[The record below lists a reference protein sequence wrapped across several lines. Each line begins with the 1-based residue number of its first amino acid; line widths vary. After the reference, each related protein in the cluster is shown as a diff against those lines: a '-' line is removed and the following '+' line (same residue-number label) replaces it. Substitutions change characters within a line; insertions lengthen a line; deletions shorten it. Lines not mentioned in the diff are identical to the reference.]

1 MEPEELNKILLHA
14 VINSWA
20 RQSYIQGWDFEGRS
34 YKETCDMFERMEIAG
49 SIYEGGE
56 TYKILSGWKLTMPIL
71 AERKIEEHPPHHST
85 PSWAALESAK

>member
-34 YKETCDMFERMEIAG
+34 YKETCDMFERMEIEE
-49 SIYEGGE
+49 SIYEGG
-56 TYKILSGWKLTMPIL
+56 
-71 AERKIEEHPPHHST
+71 
-85 PSWAALESAK
+85 